1 MGKDHGEY
9 VTRVLSHAMTLDC
22 ISVTVFCVTSDSG
35 STRWIAS
42 DICAVC
48 AVCGSDWYTTM
59 KLVISV
65 ASKRRVAAHGHLKS
79 THGMV
84 DPPDSHAMGKT
95 DVLYN
100 ALSSATSFELEHV
113 HVLSARFEIVNDSRT
128 RTGHIPHTA
137 FDVGVQGDVSH
148 CPYGHPQ
155 LSTAVPPGQYELAGH
170 VLQFRFVLLVHGV
183 VS

>member
-1 MGKDHGEY
+1 MGIDHGEY

-35 STRWIAS
+35 STRLMAS

-59 KLVISV
+59 KLVSSV
-65 ASKRRVAAHGHLKS
+65 ASKRRVAAHGHMKS

-100 ALSSATSFELEHV
+100 ALSSAARVELEHM
-113 HVLSARFEIVNDSRT
+113 HTMGIVL
-128 RTGHIPHTA
+128 
-137 FDVGVQGDVSH
+137 GVRLKA
-148 CPYGHPQ
+148 Y
-155 LSTAVPPGQYELAGH
+155 L
-170 VLQFRFVLLVHGV
+170 R
-183 VS
+183 

>member
-1 MGKDHGEY
+1 M
-9 VTRVLSHAMTLDC
+9 
-22 ISVTVFCVTSDSG
+22 
-35 STRWIAS
+35 AS

-48 AVCGSDWYTTM
+48 AVCGSDWYTTI
-59 KLVISV
+59 KLVVSV
-65 ASKRRVAAHGHLKS
+65 ASKRRVAAHGHMKS

-100 ALSSATSFELEHV
+100 ALSSAARFELEHV
-113 HVLSARFEIVNDSRT
+113 HVLSARFEIVSDSRT
-128 RTGHIPHTA
+128 RTGHAPHSA
-137 FDVGVQGDVSH
+137 FDVGVQGVFSH
-148 CPYGHPQ
+148 IPNSHPQ
-155 LSTAVPPGQYELAGH
+155 LCTDVPPVQYDFAGH